1 MTKHMRDDEF
11 ETLLGQALRI
21 EAAPAHLAQRI
32 DGTASRGRGVWLMAL
47 LSPARMAASAAI
59 LSLLMG
65 FAMGWGTAVTG
76 DEQELDVASVLYAA
90 NDVGEF

>member
-11 ETLLGQALRI
+11 EALLGQALRV

-32 DGTASRGRGVWLMAL
+32 DGTAGGRSVWLMAM

-65 FAMGWGTAVTG
+65 FAMGWGNAPTG

>member
-1 MTKHMRDDEF
+1 MTKHLRDDEF
-11 ETLLGQALRI
+11 EALLGQALRI

-32 DGTASRGRGVWLMAL
+32 DRTGAGRGMWLMAL

-65 FAMGWGTAVTG
+65 FAMGWGNAVPS
-76 DEQELDVASVLYAA
+76 DDQELDVASVLYAA

>member
-11 ETLLGQALRI
+11 EALLGRALKM
-21 EAAPAHLAQRI
+21 EAAPTHLAQRI
-32 DGTASRGRGVWLMAL
+32 DMPAASRGLWLTAF

-65 FAMGWGTAVTG
+65 FAMGWGNAGVG
-76 DEQELDVASVLYAA
+76 DEQDLDVTSVLYAA
-90 NDVGEF
+90 NDVGGF

>member
-1 MTKHMRDDEF
+1 MTKHMQDDEF
-11 ETLLGQALRI
+11 EALLGQALRI

-32 DGTASRGRGVWLMAL
+32 DRADSGRGFWLMAL

-59 LSLLMG
+59 LSLAMG
-65 FAMGWGTAVTG
+65 FAMGWGNAGPG
-76 DEQELDVASVLYAA
+76 DEQDLDVASVLYAA

>member
-11 ETLLGQALRI
+11 EALLGRALTI
-21 EAAPAHLAQRI
+21 EAAPAHLVELI
-32 DGTASRGRGVWLMAL
+32 DAPAARGRFWLTAF

-65 FAMGWGTAVTG
+65 FAMGWGNANLSDG
-76 DEQELDVASVLYAA
+76 QDLDVASVLYAA

>member
-1 MTKHMRDDEF
+1 MRDDEF
-11 ETLLGQALRI
+11 EALLGRALRM
-21 EAAPAHLAQRI
+21 ETPPAHLAERI
-32 DGTASRGRGVWLMAL
+32 EGGVAAGRGMWLMAL

-65 FAMGWGTAVTG
+65 FAMGWGNAIPS

>member
-11 ETLLGQALRI
+11 EALLGQALKM

-32 DGTASRGRGVWLMAL
+32 DGMGASRGSWLMAL

-65 FAMGWGTAVTG
+65 FAMGWGNATTG
-76 DEQELDVASVLYAA
+76 DEQELDVSSVLYAA